1 MEDNVGIPEDLRCKR
16 SDGKQ
21 WRCSAL
27 SMPDKTVCEKHY
39 IQAKKRAANSA
50 LRASLKKAKRKSHDD
65 ADVYLESKHAGRE
78 VSRSMSPMNAG
89 SGEFSG
95 SGSSVR
101 KYKERVPK
109 GQPLYSPEVMSLR
122 RFLPRGGPLRV
133 SEELQRDSVQAEENR
148 VRSIYN
154 TPPSSKEVKN
164 SAGIGPVDFS
174 GKSSDSFGEA
184 EGLTCHQCR
193 RSDRLDVVW
202 CTSCE
207 RRGYCDNCISRW
219 YAEIPI
225 EDIRRVCP
233 ACRGICNC
241 KVCLRGD
248 NLIKAKIQ
256 EIAPIDKLRYLHTLL
271 TFVLPALKRIN
282 DEQCFEI
289 GVETRVYGPKA
300 DIPRANINADEQMCC
315 DFCKIPIFDYHRHC
329 TKCFYDLCLTCCRDL
344 RRASLVTV
352 RGESTEG
359 RVSERSKDV
368 SAAANK
374 DKSQSHSQDE
384 NPIDFTHLFPK
395 WKANSNG
402 SIPCGP
408 AEAGGCGS
416 SKLILRRIFK
426 INWVAKLLKNAEE
439 MVNGCKVSAPDNS
452 DKCLSC
458 AWSKTSQPNEL
469 LLRQCSSRY
478 DSSKNLFYQPVLED
492 LKQEGIGHFH
502 KHWVKGEPIIVRQ
515 VFEHSLASSWDPLSI
530 WRGIQ
535 ETTDERLNEN
545 VVVKAVDC
553 LKHSEVE
560 IELNQFIKGYSEG
573 CKREDGWP
581 QMLKLK
587 DWPPPSTLEE
597 FLLCHRP
604 EFLVNFPLVEFIHSK
619 WGILNLAAKL
629 PHDALQNET
638 APKLFIS
645 HGTHEEL
652 GRGDSV
658 ANLQINMGDLV
669 YLLMHTAEVN
679 NQTFKKFEMEKNQ
692 KISKEFDA
700 KRSLGNTHI
709 AHSSLNL
716 DERTASLDLTSRV
729 HGKEK
734 ERGSGLKFKEG
745 NMMENL
751 DQNSEMAS
759 LEKKGLDL
767 SHSDRD
773 FVDIPEKASAGAIWD
788 VFLRKDVPKLNEYL
802 KVHEKEFTL
811 GSQPANLVLHPVYDQ
826 AVFLNDKH
834 KRILKEEFGIE
845 PWTFKQHVG
854 EAVFIPAGC
863 PFQVRN
869 LQSSVQLALDFLSP
883 ESLGESA
890 RMAQEIRCLPN
901 DHDAKLKMLE
911 VGKMSLYAASSA
923 IREIQKI
930 TLDPKLSLSIKFADP
945 NLTAMVSENLERM
958 AKRRQT
964 VCT

>member
-50 LRASLKKAKRKSHDD
+50 LRASLKKAKRKSLED
-65 ADVYLESKHAGRE
+65 ADVYLESKHEGRE
-78 VSRSMSPMNAG
+78 VSRSMSPMNPG

-95 SGSSVR
+95 SGGSMK

-109 GQPLYSPEVMSLR
+109 GQAPYSSETMSVRGSFARGGSLR
-122 RFLPRGGPLRV
+122 R
-133 SEELQRDSVQAEENR
+133 SEDLQRDTLQADENR
-148 VRSIYN
+148 FRSIYN
-154 TPPSSKEVKN
+154 TPPSSKEAKN
-164 SAGIGPVDFS
+164 FSGIGPGEYS
-174 GKSSDSFGEA
+174 GKSSDSSGGA

-193 RSDRLDVVW
+193 RNDRADVVW
-202 CTSCE
+202 CTSCD

-219 YAEIPI
+219 YAEIPM

-256 EIAPIDKLRYLHTLL
+256 EIAPVDKLRYLHTLL
-271 TFVLPALKRIN
+271 AFVLPALKQIYA
-282 DEQCFEI
+282 EQCFEI
-289 GVETRVYGPKA
+289 GVETRVYGQKA

-344 RRASLVTV
+344 RQAPVV
-352 RGESTEG
+352 NMRGQSTEG

-368 SAAANK
+368 VAPNK
-374 DKSQSHSQDE
+374 DKSQLHSEDK
-384 NPIDFTHLFPK
+384 NPIDFAHLFPK
-395 WKANSNG
+395 WKANSDG
-402 SIPCGP
+402 SIQCGP
-408 AEAGGCGS
+408 IEANGCGS

-426 INWVAKLLKNAEE
+426 INWVVKLLKNAEE
-439 MVNGCKVSAPDNS
+439 MVNGCKVSDPGS
-452 DKCLSC
+452 IDKCLSC
-458 AWSKTSQPNEL
+458 MGSKTSLSGRSSES
-469 LLRQCSSRY
+469 LLRQCSNRY
-478 DSSKNLFYQPVLED
+478 DSGLFYHPVLED
-492 LKQEGIGHFH
+492 LKQEGIAHFH
-502 KHWVKGEPIIVRQ
+502 KHWAKGEPVIVKH

-545 VVVKAVDC
+545 IIVKAVDC
-553 LKHSEVE
+553 LNHSEVD

-573 CKREDGWP
+573 RKHEDGWP

-619 WGILNLAAKL
+619 WGILNLVAKL
-629 PHDALQNET
+629 PHDTLQTEV
-638 APKLFIS
+638 APKLFIAY
-645 HGTHEEL
+645 GTHEEL

-658 ANLQINMGDLV
+658 ANLQINMVDQV

-679 NQTFKKFEMEKNQ
+679 NQTFKKSEMDKNEKTF
-692 KISKEFDA
+692 KEFDA
-700 KRSLGNTHI
+700 KRSLGNANI
-709 AHSSLNL
+709 AHSNMNV
-716 DERTASLDLTSRV
+716 DERTAPLDLTQRE

-734 ERGSGLKFKEG
+734 ECSSGLKFKED
-745 NMMENL
+745 NTMENL
-751 DQNSEMAS
+751 HRHSEMAS
-759 LEKKGLDL
+759 LETKELDS
-767 SHSDRD
+767 SHSAREI
-773 FVDIPEKASAGAIWD
+773 VGSPEKGSAGAIWD
-788 VFLRKDVPKLNEYL
+788 VFLRQDVPKLNEYL
-802 KVHEKEFTL
+802 KVHGKEFTVA
-811 GSQPANLVLHPVYDQ
+811 GQPYNSVMHPVYDQ
-826 AVFLNDKH
+826 VVFLNDKH
-834 KRILKEEFGIE
+834 KRTLNDEYGIE

-854 EAVFIPAGC
+854 EAVFIPTGC

-869 LQSSVQLALDFLSP
+869 LQGLIEGYYVRDCGGHVRKREQKKGKKKKIKEKRLIRRISGKKQ
-883 ESLGESA
+883 GET
-890 RMAQEIRCLPN
+890 
-901 DHDAKLKMLE
+901 
-911 VGKMSLYAASSA
+911 LY
-923 IREIQKI
+923 R
-930 TLDPKLSLSIKFADP
+930 LSISGCLQLCLEK
-945 NLTAMVSENLERM
+945 LWKIVAMLM
-958 AKRRQT
+958 I
-964 VCT
+964 